1 MTNALY
7 LLTIMAII
15 LFIIAYRKNKH
26 MASIIE
32 AQRMLRNVLPLLLLA
47 FTIVGFIEVLV
58 SEEALQNLLGAE
70 SGWRGL
76 AIGPVIGALVQGGPF
91 AFFPLF
97 DSVFRDSVT
106 VGTAV
111 AMISA
116 WGMINVGHLPYEFA
130 FLGYRFVLL
139 KYSIYILL
147 PSLAGLIANLIFG
160 S

>member
-1 MTNALY
+1 M
-7 LLTIMAII
+7 
-15 LFIIAYRKNKH
+15 FINT
-26 MASIIE
+26 
-32 AQRMLRNVLPLLLLA
+32 LPLLMLA

-58 SEEALQNLLGAE
+58 TEEALQSLLGPE

-76 AIGPVIGALVQGGPF
+76 AIGPLIGALVQGGPF

-97 DSVFRDSVT
+97 DSVFRNSVT

-116 WGMINVGHLPYEFA
+116 WGMINIGHLPYEFA

-139 KYSIYILL
+139 KYSIYIFL
-147 PSLAGLIANLIFG
+147 PSLAGLLANLIFG